1 MKISK
6 TASSGLFKFLEKII
20 RSHPLVY
27 FIFRY
32 FIRYTNIFEDDA
44 HGVAYLNLKKQ
55 IKSLVIGK
63 MKKNFYLGQR
73 NIFFLPKLQKW

>member
-6 TASSGLFKFLEKII
+6 TASSGVLKFFEKVI

-27 FIFRY
+27 FSFRY

-44 HGVAYLNLKKQ
+44 HGVSYLKLDKK
-55 IKSLVIGK
+55 I
-63 MKKNFYLGQR
+63 
-73 NIFFLPKLQKW
+73 NIIDVGASDGIAALRGS